1 MERVQCVLSCF
12 SCVQLFVTLWA
23 VARQAPLSMG
33 FSSQDT
39 GVGCHALLQGI
50 FQTWQWNPHLFC
62 LLHWQADSLPLA
74 PPGSNFPK
82 RDLKIEWTEPPKQ
95 RIKETGTF
103 AKLKKQT
110 NKQKTALIWAW
121 QGKTHTLAWQ
131 FTIRRDHKVMDLF
144 SERARNLNSTSGTW
158 VPQTHD
164 FEKSM
169 RNKLRK
175 TTELQGRKKP
185 TLKELMSR
193 HTQPQNQQW
202 SMWLKNAWALGE
214 RSILN

>member
-74 PPGSNFPK
+74 PPGSNFLYHQSVTKSYGLNTLNISTIRYPTCMALFTFSSISLYLGDLGLPAFT
-82 RDLKIEWTEPPKQ
+82 RVITSLLKI
-95 RIKETGTF
+95 
-103 AKLKKQT
+103 L
-110 NKQKTALIWAW
+110 
-121 QGKTHTLAWQ
+121 
-131 FTIRRDHKVMDLF
+131 
-144 SERARNLNSTSGTW
+144 
-158 VPQTHD
+158 
-164 FEKSM
+164 
-169 RNKLRK
+169 
-175 TTELQGRKKP
+175 
-185 TLKELMSR
+185 
-193 HTQPQNQQW
+193 
-202 SMWLKNAWALGE
+202 
-214 RSILN
+214 